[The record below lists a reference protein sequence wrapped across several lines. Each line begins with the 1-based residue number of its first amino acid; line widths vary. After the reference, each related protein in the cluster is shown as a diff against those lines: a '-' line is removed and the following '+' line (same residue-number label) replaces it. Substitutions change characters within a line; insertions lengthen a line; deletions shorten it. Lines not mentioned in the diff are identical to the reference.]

1 MTGYREGDTVIVFN
15 NGRYQVAMI
24 VGKQIVNKKTV
35 YDVFLET
42 RSVIVAVPR
51 GAVSK
56 QVYIDD
62 NLTSRLVATGEI
74 KSTLPEYSFMVEE
87 FLIPAYNE
95 KSSGPR
101 SF

>member
-1 MTGYREGDTVIVFN
+1 MTGYREGDTVIVSNDGTF
-15 NGRYQVAMI
+15 QVGMI
-24 VGKQIVNKKTV
+24 VGQQIVNKKTV

-51 GAVSK
+51 TAANNR
-56 QVYIDD
+56 VYIDD
-62 NLTSRLVATGEI
+62 NLTNRLVASGEI

-87 FLIPAYNE
+87 FLIPAFNE

>member
-1 MTGYREGDTVIVFN
+1 MIGYKEGDTVIVYN
-15 NGRYQVAMI
+15 HGRHQVAMI
-24 VGKQIVNKKTV
+24 IGKDNVNKKTL
-35 YDVFLET
+35 YDVLLET

-62 NLTSRLVATGEI
+62 NLTKQLVSSGKI
-74 KSTLPEYSFMVEE
+74 VSTIPAYSFMVEE

-95 KSSGPR
+95 TSSGPR